1 MATLTI
7 AALTLAVLVMAALT
21 MATLPMATP
30 TPNVPWQDLV
40 GQWEVEQLSE
50 ITGDSS
56 TSGTIQC
63 RLSIVTCKA
72 AFMDSQS
79 GELVGAGQGN
89 TLSESGLLD
98 FTEFQE
104 LPLTEP

>member
-1 MATLTI
+1 
-7 AALTLAVLVMAALT
+7 MAALT
-21 MATLPMATP
+21 MATPTMATP
-30 TPNVPWQDLV
+30 TPNLPWQDLV

-56 TSGTIQC
+56 TSGSIQC

-79 GELVGAGQGN
+79 GELVGAGQG
-89 TLSESGLLD
+89 TALSESGLLD
-98 FTEFQE
+98 FTEFQV
-104 LPLTEP
+104 LPLT